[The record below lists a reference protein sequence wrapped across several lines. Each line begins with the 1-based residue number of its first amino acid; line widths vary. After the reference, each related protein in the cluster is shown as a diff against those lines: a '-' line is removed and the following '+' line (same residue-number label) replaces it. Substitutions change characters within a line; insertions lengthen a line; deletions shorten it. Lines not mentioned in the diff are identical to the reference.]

1 MSLSEL
7 KFSTEKRPTP
17 AFRSS
22 PVEKARAAVLHNI
35 EVQRLIVA
43 SEKSGSTHN
52 LTKTIKSVDA
62 EGNVTNSTVNRKPR
76 RWFWKNPQGI
86 YIVELL
92 FSNQPVVIA
101 NGKTAV
107 EAGDLDGVEQVL
119 NILAD
124 ATAKGELDKAFADIK
139 AKRKPRS
146 KKSA

>member
-17 AFRSS
+17 AFRAS
-22 PVEKARAAVLHNI
+22 PVEKARAAVLASI

-52 LTKTIKSVDA
+52 LTKTVKSVDA
-62 EGNVTNSTVNRKPR
+62 EGNTITSTVNRKPR

-107 EAGDLDGVEQVL
+107 EAGTLEGVEKTL
-119 NILAD
+119 NILAE
-124 ATAKGELDKAFADIK
+124 ATAKGEFDQAFASIK
-139 AKRKPRS
+139 SKRKPR
-146 KKSA
+146 KKAA

>member
-17 AFRSS
+17 AFRAS
-22 PVEKARAAVLHNI
+22 PVEKARAAVLSGI

-43 SEKSGSTHN
+43 SEKSGLTHN
-52 LTKTIKSVDA
+52 LTKTVNSVDF
-62 EGNVTNSTVNRKPR
+62 EGNVTSTTVQRKPR

-92 FSNQPVVIA
+92 FSNHPVVIH
-101 NGKTAV
+101 NGKTAI

-139 AKRKPRS
+139 SKRKPRS
-146 KKSA
+146 KKAA